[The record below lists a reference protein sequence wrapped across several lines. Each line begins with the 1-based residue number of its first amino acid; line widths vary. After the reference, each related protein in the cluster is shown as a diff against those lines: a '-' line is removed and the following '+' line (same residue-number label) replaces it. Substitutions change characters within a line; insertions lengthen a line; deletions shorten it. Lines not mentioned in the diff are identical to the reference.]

1 MKENLTFKDFYKT
14 PFKRSMNGLYV
25 KSDNNIPTFIGGSEN
40 ADIHLK
46 NIVEILNG
54 NKFVYKYDKNDVSIV
69 DKAKIVIYQK
79 EIIIIRGWGSL
90 IGCNGFGLKPKEAA
104 KVQDDFIQ
112 WVVDMI
118 TEKKEDGLACTI
130 YGKPMV

>member
-1 MKENLTFKDFYKT
+1 MDKELTFKDFYKT

-25 KSDNNIPTFIGGSEN
+25 KSDNNIATFIGGSEN
-40 ADIHLK
+40 ADIHLN

-54 NKFVYKYDKNDVSIV
+54 NKFAYKYDKNDVSIV
-69 DKAKIVIYQK
+69 DKTKIVINQK
-79 EIIIIRGWGSL
+79 EIIIVRGWGSL